1 MSYTAGREAS
11 RVRPSRLRSHLR
23 KRRAELPGAENAA
36 ESPFHRRRTR
46 LQFVDRPELGP
57 LYAYRFQVE
66 MAEPAACVGSG
77 TAWYEAAFRTVMFEV
92 IFGVIFAIGFFEQS
106 VLG

>member
-1 MSYTAGREAS
+1 
-11 RVRPSRLRSHLR
+11 
-23 KRRAELPGAENAA
+23 
-36 ESPFHRRRTR
+36 
-46 LQFVDRPELGP
+46 